1 MVESEYY
8 EFDNYVIFV
17 SNGVTYAFKRINISE
32 DYLKDIVGILN
43 ANNININKILINK
56 DNKIFTEYNGN
67 NYILMKIIN
76 PNQLD
81 KFEIFSPILNNKNDN
96 IPLVWEKKID
106 NYMHQIAEYGLNREL
121 LLNTFNYYIG
131 LAENAISIYNRC
143 DKSNIRYVVSHRR
156 LNYPLTYPVFLD
168 PTNLLVDTISRDIS
182 EYIKTKF
189 FKDEISIKDVRKIV
203 SKYHLNNNEMNIL
216 LARLLYPSYYFDI
229 FDSIIQTNNDKELE
243 TIIKK
248 IIPYEEFL
256 KQFYNEFG
264 DYQLFIVDWIK
275 K

>member
-17 SNGVTYAFKRINISE
+17 SNGETYAFKRINIGE

-182 EYIKTKF
+182 EYIKIKF